1 MCSELLIH
9 MEKRIMDNLFI
20 KTGCQNIEISTGDSP
35 QRVED
40 VYEPSDHLSE
50 IIYSKDLGSFKQ
62 EVVDADD
69 MQLGRVTEPSNV
81 IVHVETNEDYNFIH
95 FEYEGGTGFSL
106 RMPILVSNE
115 ESEPN
120 LSTTQKEWKEGESE
134 DLNHLSKFFDFG
146 LKK

>member
-1 MCSELLIH
+1 
-9 MEKRIMDNLFI
+9 MDNLFI

-40 VYEPSDHLSE
+40 VYEPTNHLSE
-50 IIYSKDLGSFKQ
+50 IMYSKDLGSFKQ
-62 EVVDADD
+62 EVVHADD